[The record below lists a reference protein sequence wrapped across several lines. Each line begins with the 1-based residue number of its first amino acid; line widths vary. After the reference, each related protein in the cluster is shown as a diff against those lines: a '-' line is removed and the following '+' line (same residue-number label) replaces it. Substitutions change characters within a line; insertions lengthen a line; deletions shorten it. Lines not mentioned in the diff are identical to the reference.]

1 MAQPYPQPCDR
12 GVIVAQPCPRE
23 LETEPD
29 AATKRWT
36 LIACVLASALALID
50 GSALTVALPALAR
63 DFEVPLNG
71 LHWVINGY
79 VLALASMTLAGGALA
94 DARGRRRMLITGCV
108 LFGVTSAACALAPSL
123 AWLIAARVF
132 QGIAAAIVTPA
143 SLALIGEVFPKDERN
158 RAIGTWA
165 AASALT
171 TAAGPALG
179 GWLTDTLGWAAV
191 FWINPPLALL
201 AIVIL
206 VRFGSDGPR
215 QQGHFDWLGSV
226 LLAAAMAAAAY
237 ALADLAP
244 SETGAVAGDGRTLA
258 IVMCVSA
265 VALGA
270 AFVFWERRAK
280 TPMMPPSLFRR
291 PNFTALN
298 LATVLIYAGLSVVF
312 FLIPFDLID
321 ARGLTAAQA
330 GLVFLPFTLA
340 LGFLSRLSGALID
353 ELGARPLLVA
363 GPMLAG
369 VSFLGMGLFRDASLI
384 AATLVPMLAAGV
396 GFAMLVAP
404 LTAGVMAAV
413 DERDAGLASGLNNT
427 ASRIAQLLGVALAAG
442 IAPLASGYVVA
453 LSLAAALTMVGGLVL
468 VGVREV

>member
-1 MAQPYPQPCDR
+1 
-12 GVIVAQPCPRE
+12 
-23 LETEPD
+23 
-29 AATKRWT
+29 
-36 LIACVLASALALID
+36 
-50 GSALTVALPALAR
+50 
-63 DFEVPLNG
+63 
-71 LHWVINGY
+71 
-79 VLALASMTLAGGALA
+79 
-94 DARGRRRMLITGCV
+94 
-108 LFGVTSAACALAPSL
+108 SAACALAPSL
-123 AWLIAARVF
+123 AWLIGARVL
-132 QGIAAAIVTPA
+132 QGVAAAIVTPA
-143 SLALIGEVFPKDERN
+143 SLALIGEVFPKEERN

-201 AIVIL
+201 AIGIL
-206 VRFGSDGPR
+206 IRFGSDGPR
-215 QQGHFDWLGSV
+215 QEGRFDWTGSV

-244 SETGAVAGDGRTLA
+244 SETGAVASDGRALA
-258 IVMCVSA
+258 VVMCIAA

-270 AFVFWERRAK
+270 AFVFWERRAEA
-280 TPMMPPSLFRR
+280 PMMPPSLFRR

-312 FLIPFDLID
+312 FLIPFELID
-321 ARGLTAAQA
+321 TRGLTAAQA

-363 GPMLAG
+363 GPVLAG
-369 VSFLGMGLFRDASLI
+369 MSFLAMGLLRDASLI
-384 AATLVPMLAAGV
+384 TATLVPMLAAGV

-442 IAPLASGYVVA
+442 IAPLASGYLVA
-453 LSLAAALTMVGGLVL
+453 LSLAAALTVVGGLVL
-468 VGVREV
+468 VGVREA

>member
-12 GVIVAQPCPRE
+12 GVIVTQPCPRE
-23 LETEPD
+23 SNREPD

-63 DFEVPLNG
+63 DFDVPING

-94 DARGRRRMLITGCV
+94 DARGRRRTLIAGCV
-108 LFGVTSAACALAPSL
+108 LFGLTSAACALAPSL
-123 AWLIAARVF
+123 AWLIAARVL
-132 QGIAAAIVTPA
+132 QGVAAAIVTPA

-215 QQGHFDWLGSV
+215 QQGRFDWLGSV

-244 SETGAVAGDGRTLA
+244 SETGAVASGGRALA
-258 IVMCVSA
+258 IAMCVAA
-265 VALGA
+265 VTLGA
-270 AFVFWERRAK
+270 AFVVWERRAEA
-280 TPMMPPSLFRR
+280 PMMPPSLFRR

-312 FLIPFDLID
+312 FLIPFELID
-321 ARGLTAAQA
+321 TRGLTAAQA

-363 GPMLAG
+363 GPVLAG
-369 VSFLGMGLFRDASLI
+369 LSFLAMGLLRDASLV
-384 AATLVPMLAAGV
+384 AATLLPMLAAGV

-442 IAPLASGYVVA
+442 IAPLASGYLVA
-453 LSLAAALTMVGGLVL
+453 LTLAAALTIGGGLVL
-468 VGVREV
+468 VGVREA